1 MKKQT
6 FTLIELLVVI
16 AIIAILA
23 GMLLPALGKAKESG
37 RKITCTSNLNTIGKA
52 QVLYSSDNNDWIIPA
67 RMPNYEDSQDQ
78 WYMVLSGVD
87 FSGTKS
93 KKYSGYGAAY
103 YGGKVKKGTFYC
115 PSTPPDIYY
124 GCMSYGI
131 NRHLCGNPS
140 SGTNYARKA
149 TAVTSASVTVFATD
163 TAHTGTYVLHDTGSF
178 AFRHGGKHDPGDG
191 VRTVGSGYNLKTGKA
206 GYVPTGATNVLYFD
220 GHVKA
225 MTLRDIVPLDGAVN
239 QRNFVETGY
248 KLDQHSA
255 QWPNQ
260 G

>member
-37 RKITCTSNLNTIGKA
+37 RKITCTSNLSTIGKA
-52 QVLYSSDNNDWIIPA
+52 QTLYSSDNNDWIIPA
-67 RMPNYEDSQDQ
+67 RMPNYEASQDQ

-87 FSGTKS
+87 MSNVKS
-93 KKYSGYGAAY
+93 KRYSGYGAAY
-103 YGGKVKKGTFYC
+103 YGKDRKKGTFFC
-115 PSTPPDIYY
+115 ASANPNVVY
-124 GCMSYGI
+124 GCTTYGI

-140 SGTNYARKA
+140 GSKSYARKT
-149 TAVTSASVTVFATD
+149 TAVTTSSVTVFATD
-163 TAHTGTYVLHDTGSF
+163 MTHTSTYVLHDTGSF
-178 AFRHGGKHDPGDG
+178 AFRHGSGNDPGDG
-191 VRTVGSGYNLKTGKA
+191 VRVNTGLGYALKVGNLGYF
-206 GYVPTGATNVLYFD
+206 PTGATNVLFFD

-225 MTLRDIVPLDGAVN
+225 MTFKDIIPLDGGADK
-239 QRNFVETGY
+239 RKFLETGY

-255 QWPNQ
+255 NWPN
-260 G
+260 

>member
-87 FSGTKS
+87 VSGIKS

-103 YGGKVKKGTFYC
+103 YGRYVKKVTFHC
-115 PSTPPDIYY
+115 PTTPPDLEY
-124 GCMSYGI
+124 GCIHRISDRRSICHYPPCIREATRYCGRI
-131 NRHLCGNPS
+131 RGLCHGSDHDLRHPS
-140 SGTNYARKA
+140 QKPS
-149 TAVTSASVTVFATD
+149 
-163 TAHTGTYVLHDTGSF
+163 
-178 AFRHGGKHDPGDG
+178 
-191 VRTVGSGYNLKTGKA
+191 GKA
-206 GYVPTGATNVLYFD
+206 
-220 GHVKA
+220 
-225 MTLRDIVPLDGAVN
+225 PLPFLPSIQD
-239 QRNFVETGY
+239 
-248 KLDQHSA
+248 S
-255 QWPNQ
+255 
-260 G
+260 